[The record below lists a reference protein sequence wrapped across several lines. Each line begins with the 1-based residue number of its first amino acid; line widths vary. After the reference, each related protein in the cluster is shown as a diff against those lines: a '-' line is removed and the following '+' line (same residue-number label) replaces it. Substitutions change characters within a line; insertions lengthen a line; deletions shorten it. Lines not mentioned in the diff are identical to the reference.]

1 MADQS
6 LTLKE
11 RKLPNPEKRM
21 LLKPEI
27 ITNPIQPDPTQS
39 NRVGS
44 CRVVSG
50 HIGSCLVVSG
60 HVGWVVW
67 NRVVAARVVSCRVVS
82 CPGSSWLPM
91 SLQFG
96 SHWHP
101 RATIWSLLITVWR
114 PSRSILIAFA
124 IILSS
129 VFRFWGSLGSSQP
142 VSRATLTEAP

>member
-1 MADQS
+1 MADQG

-44 CRVVSG
+44 CRVGSG

-96 SHWHP
+96 SHW
-101 RATIWSLLITVWR
+101 
-114 PSRSILIAFA
+114 SRSILIAFA